1 VAHLLGGE
9 NLTVSYATR
18 TVLDGVTLG
27 LEEGD
32 RIGMVGRNGDG
43 KSTLMRLLAMR
54 STPDSG
60 RVTKRSE
67 VNIGYLDQSDVLD
80 GDLTVGAAIVGDQA
94 DYEWARNPQ
103 IREVMG
109 GLVSDV
115 DWHANVHALSGGQK
129 RRVALAKLLIED
141 HDVIMLDE
149 PTNHLDVE
157 GVAWLSRHLKTRW
170 RPNQGAFLVVTHD
183 RWFLDEVCNKT
194 WEIHDGIMDPFE
206 GGYAA
211 YVLARAERDRSASV
225 MEGKRQQLVKKELAW
240 LRRGAP
246 ARTAKPKFR
255 IEAANALIAD
265 VPEPRDSMA
274 LSKMATARLGKDVLD
289 LEHVSLDFL
298 GGEAGQKL
306 FDNIT
311 LRLAPGERLGL
322 VGVNGAGKTTL
333 LKLLN
338 GEIQPTSG
346 KVKRG
351 KTVVTAVLTQEV
363 KELDDVKDLRVIEVI
378 EREKRSFNVGGKEF
392 SAGQL
397 VEQLGFTNEKQWTP
411 VKDLSGGE
419 RRRLQLLRLLVGEP
433 NVLML
438 DEPTNDLDTDTL
450 AAVEDVLDGW
460 PGTLVVVS
468 HDRYLLERV
477 TDHQMALLGDGK
489 IRALPRGVDQ
499 YLELREGALAGSTIT
514 GGGNPVIGAS
524 GSSAPAA
531 EGPAGP
537 SEAQKRDARK
547 AKNRIDRQLGKLTQQ
562 EEKIHAQMVKSTA
575 DNDFDAMADLNKKL
589 KTLAEE
595 REALELEWLEA
606 LEVLGE

>member
-1 VAHLLGGE
+1 M
-9 NLTVSYATR
+9 TQ
-18 TVLDGVTLG
+18 
-27 LEEGD
+27 
-32 RIGMVGRNGDG
+32 
-43 KSTLMRLLAMR
+43 
-54 STPDSG
+54 
-60 RVTKRSE
+60 RSE

-157 GVAWLSRHLKTRW
+157 GVAWLSGHLKTRW
-170 RPNQGAFLVVTHD
+170 RANQGAFLVVTHD
-183 RWFLDEVCNKT
+183 RWFLDEVCTRT
-194 WEIHDGIMDPFE
+194 WEIHDGIMDPFD

-225 MEGKRQQLVKKELAW
+225 VEGKRQQLVKKELAW

-255 IEAANALIAD
+255 IEAANELIAD

-289 LEHVSLDFL
+289 LENVSLDFL
-298 GGEAGQKL
+298 GGDAGQKL

-311 LRLAPGERLGL
+311 LRLAPGRAAGPRGRQRRRQDHPAEAAQRRDPADLGE
-322 VGVNGAGKTTL
+322 GQAR
-333 LKLLN
+333 
-338 GEIQPTSG
+338 QD
-346 KVKRG
+346 RG
-351 KTVVTAVLTQEV
+351 HRRPDPGGQGTRRRRGPARHRGDRARKAVLRRRRQGIQRRPARGAAGLHQREAV
-363 KELDDVKDLRVIEVI
+363 DPGQGPLRWRTPPPAAAAPAGGGA
-378 EREKRSFNVGGKEF
+378 ERADAGRADQRPGHGHPGG
-392 SAGQL
+392 
-397 VEQLGFTNEKQWTP
+397 
-411 VKDLSGGE
+411 SGGRAGRLARHP
-419 RRRLQLLRLLVGEP
+419 RRRQPRPVPAG
-433 NVLML
+433 
-438 DEPTNDLDTDTL
+438 
-450 AAVEDVLDGW
+450 
-460 PGTLVVVS
+460 
-468 HDRYLLERV
+468 RV
-477 TDHQMALLGDGK
+477 TDHQIALLGDGK

-499 YLELREGALAGSTIT
+499 YLELREAALAGSTIT
-514 GGGNPVIGAS
+514 GGGNPVTAA
-524 GSSAPAA
+524 SSAPAA
-531 EGPAGP
+531 AVSGP

-562 EEKIHAQMVKSTA
+562 EDKSTP
-575 DNDFDAMADLNKKL
+575 
-589 KTLAEE
+589 
-595 REALELEWLEA
+595 R
-606 LEVLGE
+606 

>member
-1 VAHLLGGE
+1 
-9 NLTVSYATR
+9 
-18 TVLDGVTLG
+18 
-27 LEEGD
+27 
-32 RIGMVGRNGDG
+32 
-43 KSTLMRLLAMR
+43 
-54 STPDSG
+54 
-60 RVTKRSE
+60 
-67 VNIGYLDQSDVLD
+67 
-80 GDLTVGAAIVGDQA
+80 
-94 DYEWARNPQ
+94 
-103 IREVMG
+103 
-109 GLVSDV
+109 
-115 DWHANVHALSGGQK
+115 
-129 RRVALAKLLIED
+129 
-141 HDVIMLDE
+141 
-149 PTNHLDVE
+149 
-157 GVAWLSRHLKTRW
+157 
-170 RPNQGAFLVVTHD
+170 
-183 RWFLDEVCNKT
+183 
-194 WEIHDGIMDPFE
+194 
-206 GGYAA
+206 
-211 YVLARAERDRSASV
+211 
-225 MEGKRQQLVKKELAW
+225 
-240 LRRGAP
+240 
-246 ARTAKPKFR
+246 
-255 IEAANALIAD
+255 
-265 VPEPRDSMA
+265 
-274 LSKMATARLGKDVLD
+274 
-289 LEHVSLDFL
+289 VSLDFL

-338 GEIQPTSG
+338 GEIQPSSG

-363 KELDDVKDLRVIEVI
+363 KELDDVSDLRVIEVI

-392 SAGQL
+392 TAGQL

-499 YLELREGALAGSTIT
+499 YLELREAALAGSTIT
-514 GGGNPVIGAS
+514 GGGNPVTAAS
-524 GSSAPAA
+524 GPSAPAV
-531 EGPAGP
+531 AGA
-537 SEAQKRDARK
+537 SEAEKRDARK
-547 AKNRIDRQLGKLTQQ
+547 AKNRIDRQLGKLKQQ
-562 EEKIHAQMVKSTA
+562 EDKIHARMTA
-575 DNDFDAMADLNKKL
+575 AAADPSAVGELAGLNKTL
-589 KTLAEE
+589 KDLDVE
-595 REALELEWLEA
+595 REALELEWLGA